1 MDRTSLP
8 VLEHLAASLDV
19 ALDDRARERFDRY
32 RSLLLDWNRRFNL
45 TRVTDPVDIEVKL
58 FADAL
63 AIVPIIRR
71 YRAGRPATK
80 PLRLIDVGSGAGFP
94 GLPLKIVEPE
104 LEVTLLEATGKK
116 VAFLDA
122 AIAALELDGVRAI
135 HARAEDAAHDPAL
148 RARFDVVTARGVA
161 RLPAL
166 VELCLP
172 FCRVG
177 GWGIFPKGSET
188 ADEVARAGPALDAL
202 GGRLIDVVSLPI
214 PELSG
219 TTLVIVEQVGPAPDR
234 FPRRPGIP
242 TRHPI
247 GARPGS
253 PDA

>member
-71 YRAGRPATK
+71 YRAERLTSPV
-80 PLRLIDVGSGAGFP
+80 RLIDVGSGAGFP

-104 LEVTLLEATGKK
+104 IDVTLLEATGKK
-116 VAFLDA
+116 VAFLEA
-122 AIAALELDGVRAI
+122 VIVTLELDGARAI
-135 HARAEDAAHDPAL
+135 HARAEDAAHNPAL
-148 RARFDVVTARGVA
+148 RAQFDVVTARGVA

-166 VELCLP
+166 
-172 FCRVG
+172 
-177 GWGIFPKGSET
+177 
-188 ADEVARAGPALDAL
+188 DAL
-202 GGRLIDVVSLPI
+202 GGRLVDVVSLPI

-219 TTLVIVEQVGPAPDR
+219 TTLVIVEQVGVAPDR

-247 GARPGS
+247 GIRLDPPEA
-253 PDA
+253 